1 MTPTP
6 NLDIAWVLIA
16 SALVLL
22 MQAGFLCLEAGA
34 TRSKNSIN
42 VAIKNLSDFAVAT
55 LLFATFGFSLMFGA
69 TRAGWVGPIE
79 FVGANG
85 GLGARELT
93 FFVFQ
98 MMFCGTATT
107 IVSGAVAERMRFGGY
122 LVVAAVLSGLVYTL
136 FGHWAW
142 NGLDGSTSQGWLRGL
157 GFVDFAGS
165 TVVHGVAAWSS
176 LALVLI
182 LGPRQGRFA
191 EDGTPRRIQ
200 GHDLPFAMLGAI
212 LLWIG
217 WLGFNGG
224 SAMAMNDQVPPILAN
239 TLLAGSAGLV
249 VALASSWLRT
259 GRSDVMA
266 VINGSLAGLVA
277 ITAGCHA
284 VSPAAAMAI
293 GGVGGLVMELG
304 VVTLERAR
312 IDDVVGVIPVH
323 GLAGVWGTAAVALFG
338 DLEVLG
344 TGLGRIDQLGVQL
357 IGIGVA
363 FVWSFGL
370 VYLIFLG
377 VDRVFPLRVSASD
390 EQMGLNVT
398 EHGATTEL
406 LDLLVGMNEQA
417 RSGDVSRRVA
427 VEPFTEVGQIASRYN
442 VVMQSLEEAA
452 AKANRMKNE
461 FISTVSHELRTPL
474 TSINASLG
482 LMADGVVGE
491 LSSESRSLVQIAR
504 ENSERLIRLISDI
517 LDIDKIASGKLA
529 YDVREL
535 EIGALVDQTVETHRA
550 LAGEH
555 SVRLVVKDEAAG
567 ARVRAD
573 NDRLIQVVTN
583 LLSNA
588 LKFSPEH
595 APVDVSI
602 GRHDGMIRVAVR
614 DRGPGIPTSF
624 HDQLFEKFTQA
635 DASDRRQRGG
645 TGLGLTI
652 CRAIIEDLGGRIDF
666 ETEVGA
672 GTTLFF
678 DLPEHRGGDE

>member
-1 MTPTP
+1 MTQTP
-6 NLDIAWVLIA
+6 SLDIAWVLIA

-42 VAIKNLSDFAVAT
+42 VAIKNLSDFAVAA
-55 LLFATFGFSLMFGA
+55 LLFAIFGFSLMFGA
-69 TRAGWVGPIE
+69 TRFGFFGPVE
-79 FVGANG
+79 FVGAG
-85 GLGARELT
+85 GELGAREFT

-98 MMFCGTATT
+98 VMFCGTATT

-122 LVVAAVLSGLVYTL
+122 LVAAAVLSGLVYTV

-142 NGLDGSTSQGWLRGL
+142 NGLDGSPTQGWLRGL

-165 TVVHGVAAWSS
+165 TVVHSVAGWSA
-176 LALVLI
+176 LALVMI
-182 LGPRQGRFA
+182 LGPRRGRFA
-191 EDGTPRRIQ
+191 DDGTPRRIQ

-224 SAMAMNDQVPPILAN
+224 SALALNDRVPRILVN

-249 VALASSWLRT
+249 VGLASSWLRT

-266 VINGSLAGLVA
+266 VLNGSLAGLVA
-277 ITAGCHA
+277 ITAGCQA

-293 GGVGGLVMELG
+293 GSVGGLVMQLG
-304 VVTLERAR
+304 TEALERAR

-323 GLAGVWGTAAVALFG
+323 GLAGVWGTVAVALFG

-344 TGLGRIDQLGVQL
+344 TGLARTQQLGVQL
-357 IGIGVA
+357 LGAGVA
-363 FVWSFGL
+363 FLWSFGL
-370 VYLIFLG
+370 VYLIFRG
-377 VDRVFPLRVSASD
+377 VDRVFPLRVSALE
-390 EQMGLNVT
+390 EQMGLNVA

-406 LDLLVGMNEQA
+406 LDLLVGMDEQA
-417 RSGDVSRRVA
+417 RSGDLSHRVA

-442 VVMQSLEEAA
+442 LVMQSLEEAA
-452 AKANRMKNE
+452 EEADRIKND

-482 LMADGVVGE
+482 LMADGVAGE
-491 LSSESRSLVQIAR
+491 LPSESRELVRIAR
-504 ENSERLIRLISDI
+504 ENSDRLVRLITDI
-517 LDIDKIASGKLA
+517 LDIDRIESGRLEYDLRAIEIGKL
-529 YDVREL
+529 L
-535 EIGALVDQTVETHRA
+535 EQTIEAHRA
-550 LAGEH
+550 FAGEQM
-555 SVRLVVKDEAAG
+555 VLLVLNDEAAG

-573 NDRLIQVVTN
+573 ADRLVQVVTN

-588 LKFSPEH
+588 LKFSPEG
-595 APVDVSI
+595 APVEVSTA
-602 GRHDGMIRVAVR
+602 RREGMIRVSVR
-614 DRGPGIPTSF
+614 DQGPGLPPSF
-624 HDQLFEKFTQA
+624 HDLVFEKFTQA
-635 DASDRRQRGG
+635 DTSDRRRLGG
-645 TGLGLTI
+645 TGLGLSI

-666 ETEVGA
+666 ETGAGA
-672 GTTLFF
+672 GTTFFF
-678 DLPEHRGGDE
+678 DLPELHGGDA

>member
-1 MTPTP
+1 MTQTSSV
-6 NLDIAWVLIA
+6 DIAWVLVA

-22 MQAGFLCLEAGA
+22 MQGGFLCLEAGA

-42 VAIKNLSDFAVAT
+42 VAIKNLSDFAVAA

-69 TRAGWVGPIE
+69 TRAGWIGSVE
-79 FVGANG
+79 FLGANG
-85 GLGARELT
+85 ELGASEFA

-98 MMFCGTATT
+98 VMFCGTATT

-122 LVVAAVLSGLVYTL
+122 LVVAAVLSGLIYTL

-142 NGLDGSTSQGWLRGL
+142 NGLDGSPTQGWLRGL

-165 TVVHGVAAWSS
+165 TVVHSVAGWSA

-191 EDGTPRRIQ
+191 DDGTPRRIQ

-224 SAMAMNDQVPPILAN
+224 SALALTDRVPAILAN
-239 TLLAGSAGLV
+239 TLLAGSAGLLM
-249 VALASSWLRT
+249 ALAASWLRT
-259 GRSDVMA
+259 GRSDAMA
-266 VINGSLAGLVA
+266 VLNGSLAGLVA

-284 VSPAAAMAI
+284 VSPASAMVIGAI
-293 GGVGGLVMELG
+293 GGLVMEMG
-304 VVTLERAR
+304 TAALERAGV
-312 IDDVVGVIPVH
+312 DDVVGVIPVH
-323 GLAGVWGTAAVALFG
+323 GLAGVWGTVAVALFG
-338 DLEVLG
+338 DLDVLG
-344 TGLGRIDQLGVQL
+344 TGLGRADQFGIQLLGV
-357 IGIGVA
+357 GVA
-363 FVWSFGL
+363 FVWGFGF
-370 VYLIFLG
+370 VYLIFRG
-377 VDRVFPLRVSASD
+377 VDRIFPLRVSASD
-390 EQMGLNVT
+390 EHIGLNVA

-406 LDLLVGMNEQA
+406 LDLLVGMDEQA
-417 RSGDVSRRVA
+417 RSGDLARRVS

-442 VVMQSLEEAA
+442 LVMQSLEEAA

-491 LSSESRSLVQIAR
+491 LSTESRNLVRIAR
-504 ENSERLIRLISDI
+504 DNSERLIRLISEI
-517 LDIDKIASGKLA
+517 LDIDRIEAGTLE

-535 EIGALVDQTVETHRA
+535 EIGTLVQQTVETNRT

-555 SVRLVVKDEAAG
+555 KVSLVVNDDAPG

-573 NDRLIQVVTN
+573 VDRLVQVVTN

-588 LKFSPEH
+588 IDFSPED
-595 APVDVSI
+595 APVEVSI
-602 GRHDGMIRVAVR
+602 TRLDGMIRVSVR
-614 DRGPGIPTSF
+614 DRGPGVPKSF
-624 HDQLFEKFTQA
+624 HDLVFEKFAQA

-645 TGLGLTI
+645 TGLGLSI
-652 CRAIIEDLGGRIDF
+652 CRAIILDLGGRIDF

-672 GTTLFF
+672 GTVFF
-678 DLPEHRGGDE
+678 FELPEQRGNNA

>member
-1 MTPTP
+1 MTQTP
-6 NLDIAWVLIA
+6 SLDIAWVLIA

-42 VAIKNLSDFAVAT
+42 VAIKNLSDFAVAA
-55 LLFATFGFSLMFGA
+55 LLFAIFGFSLMFGT
-69 TRAGWVGPIE
+69 TRFGFFGPVE
-79 FVGANG
+79 FVGAG
-85 GLGARELT
+85 GELGARGFT

-98 MMFCGTATT
+98 VMFCGTATT

-122 LVVAAVLSGLVYTL
+122 LVAAAVLSGLVYTV

-142 NGLDGSTSQGWLRGL
+142 NGLDGSPTQGWLRGL

-165 TVVHGVAAWSS
+165 TVVHAVAGWSA
-176 LALVLI
+176 LALVMI
-182 LGPRQGRFA
+182 LGPRRGRFA
-191 EDGTPRRIQ
+191 DDGTPRRIQ

-224 SAMAMNDQVPPILAN
+224 SALALNDRVPRILVN

-249 VALASSWLRT
+249 VGLASSWLRT

-266 VINGSLAGLVA
+266 VLNGSLAGLVA
-277 ITAGCHA
+277 ITAGCQA

-293 GGVGGLVMELG
+293 GSVGGLVMQLG
-304 VVTLERAR
+304 TEALERAR

-323 GLAGVWGTAAVALFG
+323 GLAGVWGTVAVALFG

-344 TGLGRIDQLGVQL
+344 TGLARTQQLGVQL
-357 IGIGVA
+357 LGAGVA
-363 FVWSFGL
+363 FLWSFGL
-370 VYLIFLG
+370 VYLIFRG
-377 VDRVFPLRVSASD
+377 VDRVFPLRVSALE
-390 EQMGLNVT
+390 EQMGLNVA

-406 LDLLVGMNEQA
+406 LDLLVGMDEQA
-417 RSGDVSRRVA
+417 RSGDLSHRVA

-442 VVMQSLEEAA
+442 LVMQSLEEAA
-452 AKANRMKNE
+452 EEADRIKND

-482 LMADGVVGE
+482 LMADGVAGE
-491 LSSESRSLVQIAR
+491 LPSESRELVRIAR
-504 ENSERLIRLISDI
+504 ENSDRLVRLITDI
-517 LDIDKIASGKLA
+517 LDIDRIESGRLEYDLRAIEIGKL
-529 YDVREL
+529 L
-535 EIGALVDQTVETHRA
+535 EQTIEAHRA
-550 LAGEH
+550 FAGEQM
-555 SVRLVVKDEAAG
+555 VLLVLNDEAAG

-573 NDRLIQVVTN
+573 ADRLVQVVTN

-588 LKFSPEH
+588 LKFSPEG
-595 APVDVSI
+595 APVEVSTA
-602 GRHDGMIRVAVR
+602 RREGMIRVSVR
-614 DRGPGIPTSF
+614 DQGPGLPSSF
-624 HDQLFEKFTQA
+624 HDLVFEKFTQA
-635 DASDRRQRGG
+635 DTSDRRRLGG
-645 TGLGLTI
+645 TGLGLSI

-666 ETEVGA
+666 ETGAGA
-672 GTTLFF
+672 GTTFFF
-678 DLPEHRGGDE
+678 DLPELHGGDA